1 MGTAATWIAPVATMI
16 AAMMTAANLGVRI
29 TGWGFVVFAIGS
41 VCWSIV
47 GIVSHQP
54 NLLVANAFLTLVNL
68 IGIWRWLG
76 RQAQYEKGGRK
87 AAAKSINAASP
98 DLLPVGQLAGAKLI
112 GRDGEA
118 IGEVIDAM
126 MSRDGRL
133 TYLVVSEGGLGGVGE
148 RLHAIDVNEVS
159 FEEAGVACNFD
170 EHALSRRQ
178 QLTSDTWPTR
188 TWLGRAAGQG
198 PPIGKA

>member
-54 NLLVANAFLTLVNL
+54 HLLVANAFLTLVNM

-87 AAAKSINAASP
+87 AAAKSMNAASP

-133 TYLVVSEGGLGGVGE
+133 NYLVVSEGGLGGVGE
-148 RLHAIDVNEVS
+148 RLHAIDINEVS
-159 FEEAGVACNFD
+159 FEDVGVACGLD
-170 EHALSRRQ
+170 EHELSMRR
-178 QLTSDTWPTR
+178 QLTSGTWPTR
-188 TWLGRAAGQG
+188 TGLDRVAEQAAR
-198 PPIGKA
+198 PGKA

>member
-1 MGTAATWIAPVATMI
+1 
-16 AAMMTAANLGVRI
+16 MTAANLGVRI

-54 NLLVANAFLTLVNL
+54 NLLVTNVFLTLVNL

-76 RQAQYEKGGRK
+76 RQAQYEKGGQK
-87 AAAKSINAASP
+87 AAAKSMSAPSP

-112 GRDGEA
+112 GRDGET

-126 MSRDGRL
+126 MSKHGL
-133 TYLVVSEGGLGGVGE
+133 LSYLVVSEGGIGGVGE
-148 RLHAIDVNEVS
+148 RLHAIDVNEIS
-159 FEEAGVACNFD
+159 FEDDGIACGLNAD
-170 EHALSRRQ
+170 ELSKYRQ
-178 QLTSDTWPTR
+178 LSQDSWPTLMR
-188 TWLGRAAGQG
+188 HCAADEL
-198 PPIGKA
+198 PPTVKT